1 MEDNIV
7 SAGLSTGPEYSYPL
21 TTTPANPSQFQSI
34 GLAWSH
40 NLPAGIDPL
49 LTDPTNANFTPQPG
63 SPAIDY
69 GVVYLP
75 GQVYQGTSPD
85 AGAVEAGTTPWVFG
99 LHDDPAP
106 AGSAALGFED
116 PTLWTPSY
124 GGTAATTAS
133 STDHVEGQFSM
144 SLVPNN
150 YTEIET
156 GNLSQSVATGF
167 GNLQISVKLSTMVN
181 AYYYGSLQFYIE
193 VPSLGLYNQWV
204 GQLNLTGLSLGT
216 WNTLSISIPSS
227 LGSQLA
233 GKTFSDLTVRMAV
246 NIPSGSGPVLFDA
259 MHLLP

>member
-1 MEDNIV
+1 
-7 SAGLSTGPEYSYPL
+7 
-21 TTTPANPSQFQSI
+21 
-34 GLAWSH
+34 
-40 NLPAGIDPL
+40 
-49 LTDPTNANFTPQPG
+49 
-63 SPAIDY
+63 
-69 GVVYLP
+69 
-75 GQVYQGTSPD
+75 
-85 AGAVEAGTTPWVFG
+85 
-99 LHDDPAP
+99 
-106 AGSAALGFED
+106 
-116 PTLWTPSY
+116 
-124 GGTAATTAS
+124 
-133 STDHVEGQFSM
+133 
-144 SLVPNN
+144 
-150 YTEIET
+150 
-156 GNLSQSVATGF
+156 VATGF